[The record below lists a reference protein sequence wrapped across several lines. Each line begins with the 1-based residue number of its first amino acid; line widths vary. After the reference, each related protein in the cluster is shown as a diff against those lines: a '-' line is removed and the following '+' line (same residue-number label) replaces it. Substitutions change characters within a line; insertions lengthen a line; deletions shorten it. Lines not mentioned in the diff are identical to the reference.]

1 MKIAVVIL
9 NWNGKQLL
17 EQFLPSIIT
26 FSSGATIY
34 VADNASTDDSIAFVK
49 EQFPE
54 VKIVVNQENGGY
66 AKGYN
71 DALQSIEADI
81 YCLINSD
88 IEVTKN
94 WLPPILNVFSSEENT
109 AIIQPKLLDF
119 KNKSKF
125 EYAGAGGGF
134 IDFFGYPYCKG
145 RVFDHLEKDKG
156 QFDETSEI
164 FWASGA
170 CFFIRSKVFHQL
182 GGFDDHYFAHQEEI
196 DLCWRAQNKGFQI
209 KCVGA
214 STVFHVG
221 GATLKEGHPR
231 KTYLNFRN
239 SLLTL
244 LKNVP
249 SKYVFQAIFFRMVLD
264 GVAGI
269 KFIFELK
276 PMHTFAILK
285 SHLSFYKNIF
295 KYLKK
300 RKQLPQKANY
310 YHHFSIVW
318 QYFISGRKKYKDLI

>member
-1 MKIAVVIL
+1 MKL
-9 NWNGKQLL
+9 LKFFGLL
-17 EQFLPSIIT
+17 ELVFL
-26 FSSGATIY
+26 
-34 VADNASTDDSIAFVK
+34 
-49 EQFPE
+49 
-54 VKIVVNQENGGY
+54 
-66 AKGYN
+66 
-71 DALQSIEADI
+71 
-81 YCLINSD
+81 
-88 IEVTKN
+88 
-94 WLPPILNVFSSEENT
+94 
-109 AIIQPKLLDF
+109 
-119 KNKSKF
+119 
-125 EYAGAGGGF
+125 
-134 IDFFGYPYCKG
+134 
-145 RVFDHLEKDKG
+145 
-156 QFDETSEI
+156 
-164 FWASGA
+164 
-170 CFFIRSKVFHQL
+170 
-182 GGFDDHYFAHQEEI
+182 I

-264 GVAGI
+264 GVAAI

-276 PMHTFAILK
+276 PMHTFAILR

-310 YHHFSIVW
+310 YRHFSIVW
-318 QYFISGRKKYKDLI
+318 QYFISGRKKYKDLVKK